1 MSMSRTNGSRAHPGT
16 TSVAYVLGEEID
28 VEVEH
33 QLPGKYEICSACS
46 GHGASSAYLGAIT
59 SEERER
65 DWDPEE
71 FEDYMEGAYDKT
83 CEECKGSGKVVEVDE
98 ESCNKELLE
107 RYYKAE
113 QEKAQDAYN
122 DRYTM
127 WMESGGREPMY

>member
-1 MSMSRTNGSRAHPGT
+1 MQGYR
-16 TSVAYVLGEEID
+16 
-28 VEVEH
+28 
-33 QLPGKYEICSACS
+33 
-46 GHGASSAYLGAIT
+46 
-59 SEERER
+59 
-65 DWDPEE
+65 
-71 FEDYMEGAYDKT
+71 
-83 CEECKGSGKVVEVDE
+83 KVVEVDE